1 MEQPTEQPTEQP
13 AEDEY
18 DACLQDSD
26 SDDACLQVAD
36 SLQDTESDDEYVLMA
51 A

>member
-1 MEQPTEQPTEQP
+1 MEQPTEQPVD
-13 AEDEY
+13 DEY

-26 SDDACLQVAD
+26 SDDACLQDAD
-36 SLQDTESDDEYVLMA
+36 SDDACLQDSDGDDEYVLMA